1 MSLLCL
7 ANIKNKITAN
17 SKTVNTG
24 NEADVRNIPNM
35 WKDQSIISI
44 KTLVYLN
51 TLGVKKLCSLRDR
64 V

>member
-1 MSLLCL
+1 MPLSCL

-17 SKTVNTG
+17 RKTVNTR

-44 KTLVYLN
+44 KTFIYARWGLK
-51 TLGVKKLCSLRDR
+51 LGTGLRDC